1 LRWRNRS
8 CCDDVKIIGNQQGAT
23 MGLDSMVVRQLVTVE
38 RDASLQH
45 AAVLMREHHVGSVVV
60 THAAPDALQV
70 VGIVT
75 DRDLAVE
82 AVAKGLDVAG
92 VTVGSLIGGRPL
104 HSVAEDADVGT
115 AIALMQSAGVRRLL
129 VRDRE
134 GHLCGLVSFDDLLQS
149 LATQLGGLA
158 GVLPRAV
165 EREAAERARAA
176 VPPAP
181 PRVRVPAMG
190 TAGWVAPAAWGLG
203 RGPTP
208 A

>member
-1 LRWRNRS
+1 
-8 CCDDVKIIGNQQGAT
+8 
-23 MGLDSMVVRQLVTVE
+23 MGLDSVVVRQLVTVD

-45 AAVLMREHHVGSVVV
+45 TAALMREHHVGSVVV
-60 THAAPDALQV
+60 THAAPEALQV

-75 DRDLAVE
+75 DRDLVVE
-82 AVAKGLDVAG
+82 ALARGLDGARE
-92 VTVGSLIGGRPL
+92 TVGSLVGGRPL
-104 HSVAEDADVGT
+104 HSVAEDADMGT
-115 AIALMQSAGVRRLL
+115 AITQMQSAGVRRLL

-158 GVLPRAV
+158 GVLPRAI
-165 EREAAERARAA
+165 EREAAERTRAA

-181 PRVRVPAMG
+181 ARVRVPAIG
-190 TAGWVAPAAWGLG
+190 TAGWTAPAAWGLG
-203 RGPTP
+203 QGRAP